1 MPDFEPPTLRTGVL
15 PALAFD
21 APRRPTRRALGLV
34 ATLALLA
41 AAPASAVQISG
52 GKWSFGLSGSGGSRS
67 AGIGFGVGYVVVDG
81 LVPSISMNYGWNGF
95 DNGDSHRLETA
106 LELRYYLFQ
115 NHIVAPFIYADT
127 SHVYLAFRGGVN
139 EDHNFFSAGGGLGI
153 AFFVT
158 QNAAFSFRG
167 GVGAWLG
174 ADQSLFDRGILEEA
188 PIFEYGFGFSFFL

>member
-1 MPDFEPPTLRTGVL
+1 MPDFEPATLRNDVS
-15 PALAFD
+15 PKLASV
-21 APRRPTRRALGLV
+21 ANTRALSRTVGLV

-41 AAPASAVQISG
+41 ADPASAVQISG

-95 DNGDSHRLETA
+95 DSGDSHRLETA

-127 SHVYLAFRGGVN
+127 SHVYLAFRGSAN
-139 EDHNFFSAGGGLGI
+139 EDHNFFSVGGGLGI
-153 AFFVT
+153 AFFVS

-167 GVGAWLG
+167 GVGTWLG
-174 ADQSLFDRGILEEA
+174 AEQSLFDRGILEEA

>member
-1 MPDFEPPTLRTGVL
+1 MPDFEPATLRTSVS
-15 PALAFD
+15 PPLASDF
-21 APRRPTRRALGLV
+21 RARLSRLTVGLVVTLGL
-34 ATLALLA
+34 LS
-41 AAPASAVQISG
+41 AAPASAVQIAS

-95 DNGDSHRLETA
+95 DSGDSHRLETA

-127 SHVYLAFRGGVN
+127 SHVYLAFRGGVD

-153 AFFVT
+153 AFFVS

-167 GVGAWLG
+167 GVGTWLG